1 MSKLKQKNL
10 YKFLTLIIFNS
21 WLTGYSIPNK
31 KKKKTEKYKTFRQ
44 VTDRPHMAVFFVHC
58 QMYLAEKLKWG
69 LEIQLMCLPSKSN
82 LPESGVKE
90 RV

>member
-31 KKKKTEKYKTFRQ
+31 KSTEQ
-44 VTDRPHMAVFFVHC
+44 
-58 QMYLAEKLKWG
+58 
-69 LEIQLMCLPSKSN
+69 I
-82 LPESGVKE
+82 
-90 RV
+90 